1 MLDHIKLDILTEDE
15 ITTQEHTLDGLWM
28 LQFQDKTKGPY
39 STLQLRKYSA
49 DHEELFDEIQATNL
63 LKNKFTGFYQNIE
76 FQRRKPKLIQASSLV
91 SDENFFVLIHGQKQ
105 GPFTLDE
112 VKSKSESKE
121 IRLSSLVSTD
131 KGYTWI
137 KLYEHHEFDRRN
149 RNVDSIL
156 PFSPEESFIHE
167 AVALGRESIKNAKK
181 KQAEEDAI
189 VGLAFLSHGKDHA
202 KNAQDVKSNTWVPK
216 SANKRKVGF
225 KYATAFIVSALL
237 ITTTL
242 LNSNTDIESLSTTVK
257 TAKKAINN
265 TRRQPKRFP
274 ASTTKETATEKV
286 KAYVP
291 LAKKKVTKRPKVEP
305 KRYIRKAAKK
315 APRRITHFA
324 DEFEDSQESFENDRE
339 VASTD
344 EPKFYPEDELT
355 QEQIEA
361 IELGDPNLL
370 DEVDFIQKSRNK
382 EEENF

>member
-28 LQFQDKTKGPY
+28 LQYEDKTKGPF

-49 DHEELFDEIQATNL
+49 EHQEMFDAIQATNL
-63 LKNKFTGFYQNIE
+63 LKNKFTAFYQNIE

-105 GPFTLDE
+105 GPFTLEE
-112 VKSKSESKE
+112 VKSKSDSKE

-131 KGYTWI
+131 KGHTWI

-167 AVALGRESIKNAKK
+167 AVVLGRESIKNAKK

-189 VGLAFLSHGKDHA
+189 VGLAFLSHGKEHA
-202 KNAQDVKSNTWVPK
+202 INAHDVKSNTWSPK
-216 SANKRKVGF
+216 SSTKRKFGF
-225 KYATAFIVSALL
+225 KYATAFMVSALV

-242 LNSNTDIESLSTTVK
+242 LNSNTDTNSLNKTVK
-257 TAKKAINN
+257 TTKRAINN
-265 TRRQPKRFP
+265 TRRQPKRFL
-274 ASTTKETATEKV
+274 ASVKEEKTV
-286 KAYVP
+286 KEVKKYVP
-291 LAKKKVTKRPKVEP
+291 LPKKNIVKRPKVEP

-324 DEFEDSQESFENDRE
+324 DEFEDSEENFDNNRE

-370 DEVDFIQKSRNK
+370 DEVDAIQDARSN
-382 EEENF
+382 EENF